1 MFIGKTILDSI
12 IGCIKK
18 NNHDPLG
25 NLVVAFS
32 AGVDSSVLLHALATE
47 ISSLES
53 CSFRK
58 VIAIHVHH
66 GLSDHADEWAD
77 QAQKFCKQLS
87 HTTCLDIDCIIE
99 KVNLNNRTNG
109 FTDGLEQAARE
120 ARYQVFEEYCQ
131 AGDIL
136 LQGHHL
142 DDQIE
147 TFFMRS
153 IRGSGLIGLS
163 GIPSERNLSRKN
175 TCQILRPLLGIEKK
189 LLVEYAKEFGLDW
202 VEDESNQDNT
212 ITRNWWRNDLLPQIW
227 RRFPDQKS
235 AFRQTMRN
243 IRHEQNLLQQLL
255 LSDLDRMQVDQSS
268 HAKIHPVLR
277 DVPCFDLTLIEN
289 FEKDVAVSYLRSWL
303 AQSVDILPSAIQMQT
318 VYVDMVLSKQ
328 DSEPSFVWS
337 QAGLYRY
344 NSRLYLI
351 DRQMINKLNDQSRL
365 NEVHDWQGNEL
376 HCFAGTLSQLA
387 SKEEFSL
394 KPDLYRVRNWQP
406 GDVAKPEGRTTRKL
420 KKWWQDYGIPSWLR
434 SSWPIIV
441 DRTTG
446 EIACIPGLFVCQGYC
461 VTPDDTGW
469 LCEFKVWV
477 K

>member
-1 MFIGKTILDSI
+1 MLIGKTILDSI
-12 IGCIKK
+12 LDCSIESNSDK
-18 NNHDPLG
+18 LG

-53 CSFRK
+53 CSIK
-58 VIAIHVHH
+58 TIKAIHVHH
-66 GLSDHADEWAD
+66 GLSDHADKWAE
-77 QAQKFCKQLS
+77 QARKFCKKLTN
-87 HTTCLDIDCIIE
+87 TTCLDIECIIE
-99 KVNLNNRTNG
+99 KVNLDNHFKG
-109 FTDGLEQAARE
+109 FADGLEQAARE
-120 ARYQVFEEYCQ
+120 ARYQVFEDYCQ
-131 AGDIL
+131 TGDIL

-163 GIPSERNLSRKN
+163 GIPSQRNLSRKN
-175 TCQILRPLLGIEKK
+175 NCQILRPLLGIEKK
-189 LLVEYAKEFGLDW
+189 VLVEYAKEFDLDW
-202 VEDESNQDNT
+202 VEDESNQDNA

-235 AFRQTMRN
+235 ALRQTMRN
-243 IRHEQNLLQQLL
+243 VRHEQNLLQQLL
-255 LSDLDRMQVDQSS
+255 LSDLDRMQDDQPSS
-268 HAKIHPVLR
+268 AKVHPVLR
-277 DVPCFDLTLIEN
+277 DFPYFELTLIDN
-289 FEKDVAVSYLRSWL
+289 FEQDVAVSYLRGWL
-303 AQSVDILPSAIQMQT
+303 AQYVDILPSAIQMQT

-351 DRQMINKLNDQSRL
+351 SRQMINRLNDQPSL
-365 NEVHDWQGNEL
+365 NEVYLWQGNEL
-376 HCFAGTLSQLA
+376 HCFAGTLFQLA
-387 SKEEFSL
+387 VKGEFSL

-406 GDVAKPEGRTTRKL
+406 GDIAKPEGRSTRKL

-434 SSWPIIV
+434 SSWPIV
-441 DRTTG
+441 ENRTTG

-461 VTPDDTGW
+461 ANPDDIGW
-469 LCEFKVWV
+469 SCEFKVWA